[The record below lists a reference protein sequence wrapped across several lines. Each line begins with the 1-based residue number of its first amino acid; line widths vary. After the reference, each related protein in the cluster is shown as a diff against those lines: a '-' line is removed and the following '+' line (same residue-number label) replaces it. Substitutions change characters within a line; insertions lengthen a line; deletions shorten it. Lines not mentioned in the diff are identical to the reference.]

1 MINNYQQ
8 NPFYPQLLQ
17 TLQNMTP
24 MQQSI
29 TPLPQQQ
36 QEVIKVNGR
45 PGAEAYQMG
54 ANSSV
59 LMLDMTASIVW
70 LAMTDSAGYK
80 TLQAYDIIPHEEA
93 KQEDALKSL
102 EERIKKLEERVNNGK
117 SYTADAKQQRKS
129 EQQ

>member
-54 ANSSV
+54 PNSSV
-59 LMLDMTASIVW
+59 LMLDMTASMVW
-70 LAMTDSAGYK
+70 LAMTEHVNFLHEQVTRIINEYKATHDAIPAGM
-80 TLQAYDIIPHEEA
+80 QAFYDMLHEQQIKKA
-93 KQEDALKSL
+93 NKIKQKQEQ
-102 EERIKKLEERVNNGK
+102 
-117 SYTADAKQQRKS
+117 YRK
-129 EQQ
+129 